1 MNAQVQLSG
10 RRHGAPLFYAGWAGF
25 ALFGTIAAVGSH
37 AVLSYAVFHVLV
49 AAAICTWYAM
59 TTGRAAPVVGAV
71 LGALF
76 FLQMGLFFSSDV
88 INGEPLKITLA
99 DGFGLLAAILILI
112 GAILGVRHH
121 RGSLLSSDQSADN
134 VKSPT
139 SR

>member
-1 MNAQVQLSG
+1 MNAQFQLSG

-25 ALFGTIAAVGSH
+25 ALFGTIAAMGSD

-49 AAAICTWYAM
+49 AAAICTWHAM

-76 FLQMGLFFSSDV
+76 LLQMGLFFSSDV

-99 DGFGLLAAILILI
+99 DGFGLLAAVLILI
-112 GAILGVRHH
+112 GAVLGLRHH
-121 RGSLLSSDQSADN
+121 RASLLSSGQSADN
-134 VKSPT
+134 VRSPT
-139 SR
+139 SK